1 MTSIILEIFLL
12 EIGQTLRVKY
22 YNSIDEYANIVF
34 QFHESLSVCRK
45 GTFHQKGKFSFIK
58 RGVLVKCTNSF
69 LHKALTE

>member
-34 QFHESLSVCRK
+34 QFHERICQFAERV
-45 GTFHQKGKFSFIK
+45 HFIK
-58 RGVLVKCTNSF
+58 RVSF
-69 LHKALTE
+69 LL